1 MVARSLSEID
11 SVWRSGRGA
20 ERNISVWKCSGVGY
34 AGCVSKRFRTC
45 DLNQVFLLPPSLQ
58 DWLPEAHLARFI
70 AEVTNELDLSKI
82 VAAYGRKDGRGMA
95 AYHPAMMVRVLLYGY
110 CRGVVSSRKIERAT
124 YEDVAFR
131 YLAADQHPDHDSIAS
146 FRQTHLQSLAELF
159 TQALRLCDKAG
170 LVKLGHGAID
180 GTKLKANASKH
191 KAMSYE
197 RMVEK
202 EKQLR
207 EEVEK
212 LLAQAAQT
220 DAAEDAQYGKGNR
233 GDELPAELARRESR
247 LKKIAEAKAA
257 LEQEA
262 RERATVEK
270 AAAEAKLEERRRQ
283 EEAQGKKFGG
293 RPPQVPDPEQAK
305 PEPKAQRNFTD
316 PESRIMKDG
325 ATKSFVQAYNGQ
337 AAVDSPAQIIVAAAV
352 TQDANDKKQLL
363 PMLEQVA
370 QNMGRKPE
378 HATADAGYFSEAAVT
393 DPKVEGIELLVPPER
408 QKQGV
413 GNETSPVI
421 PGVEPPTAVALQSQ
435 QEGESTEQPAAKSEA
450 ETMRDKL
457 HTTAGQAVYK
467 MRKAVVE
474 PVFGQIKERRGLR
487 GFLMRGREKV
497 AAEWQ
502 IICLTHNLLKLFQ
515 ARTAPA
521 NHAKS
526 TTTPSKSGELAHARQ
541 NGGFFALVLTLCGKA
556 WLWRCLGSNTVT
568 SSLSF
573 IPTDS

>member
-1 MVARSLSEID
+1 
-11 SVWRSGRGA
+11 
-20 ERNISVWKCSGVGY
+20 
-34 AGCVSKRFRTC
+34 VSKRFRTC
-45 DLNQVFLLPPSLQ
+45 DLDQEFLLPPSLQ
-58 DWLPEAHLARFI
+58 DWLPENHLARFV
-70 AEVTNELDLSKI
+70 ADVTNALDLSKI
-82 VAAYGRKDGRGMA
+82 VAVYGRKDGRGMA
-95 AYHPAMMVRVLLYGY
+95 AYHPVMMVRMLLYGY

-159 TQALRLCDKAG
+159 SQALRLCDEAG
-170 LVKLGHGAID
+170 LVKLGHVAID

-197 RMVEK
+197 RMGEK

-212 LLAQAAQT
+212 LLAQAEQA
-220 DAAEDAQYGKGNR
+220 DAAEDAKHGKGNR

-325 ATKSFVQAYNGQ
+325 ATKCFMQAYNGQ
-337 AAVDSPAQIIVAAAV
+337 AAVDSHAQIIVAAAL

-393 DPKVEGIELLVPPER
+393 DPQVEGIELLVPPER
-408 QKQGV
+408 QKRGV
-413 GNETSPVI
+413 GNETSAVSA
-421 PGVEPPTAVALQSQ
+421 TAESPAAAESKNERV
-435 QEGESTEQPAAKSEA
+435 GESTGQPAAKSAA
-450 ETMRDKL
+450 ETMREKL
-457 HTTAGQAVYK
+457 RTTAGQAVYK

-487 GFLMRGREKV
+487 GFLMRGRKKV

-521 NHAKS
+521 NQAKS
-526 TTTPSKSGELAHARQ
+526 RKTPSKSGELAYAGQ
-541 NGGFFALVLTLCGKA
+541 NCGFFAWICTLCCKV
-556 WLWRCLGSNTVT
+556 WRW
-568 SSLSF
+568 SSSESDVAHRGLSF